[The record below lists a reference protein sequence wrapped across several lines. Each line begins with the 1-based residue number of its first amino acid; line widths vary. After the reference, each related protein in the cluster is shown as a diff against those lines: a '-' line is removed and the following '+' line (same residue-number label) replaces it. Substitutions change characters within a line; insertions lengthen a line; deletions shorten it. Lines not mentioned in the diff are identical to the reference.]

1 MVRKEDVLAFGTSGS
16 GVLAAC
22 VGALLKSKNG
32 DWVADSVKANA
43 FGGAK

>member
-22 VGALLKSKNG
+22 VGALVKSNSG
-32 DWVADSVKANA
+32 DWVDDPVKAKA
-43 FGGAK
+43 FCGAQ